1 MVTERVHAIAQRVGG
16 KFIPEDIG
24 LWPELYQA
32 ASEALRGLN
41 APHPMSHR
49 QAAQILNAEL
59 ATKRGAGVE
68 EVEIL
73 DLTKVDIPRQA
84 PVTAQTRTIPNG
96 YYTVEFPNGD
106 YRTLKVSPWE
116 SRGIQ
121 MVSYLCGPDNTT
133 DYKGFAELDGTAS
146 RLWRNFREDTILARA
161 LDILTAAEDRSALTE
176 GFARRSGRCSRCGR
190 VLTVPS
196 SLNAGLGPECA
207 KAG

>member
-1 MVTERVHAIAQRVGG
+1 VGG
-16 KFIPEDIG
+16 KFVPEDIG

-32 ASEALRGLN
+32 ASEALNGLN

-59 ATKRGAGVE
+59 ATKTSTGVE

-73 DLTKVDIPRQA
+73 DLTQVDIPRQA
-84 PVTAQTRTIPNG
+84 AASGSTRPVANG

-121 MVSYLCGPDNTT
+121 MVSFLCGPDNAT

-146 RLWRNFREDTILARA
+146 RLWRNFREDSLLARA
-161 LDILTAAEDRSALTE
+161 LDILTAAEDRSALTA
-176 GFARRSGRCSRCGR
+176 GFARRSGRCARCGR
-190 VLTVPS
+190 MLTRPD
-196 SLNAGLGPECA
+196 SLRDGLGSECR
-207 KAG
+207 KAS